1 MFLELGLPGE
11 GRNVNVVVLD
21 LGAWSE
27 LATLFCAFGDG
38 GGGVWAVGDSRE
50 RELAKF
56 FGVCSY

>member
-1 MFLELGLPGE
+1 ML
-11 GRNVNVVVLD
+11 NVVVLD